1 MASLIFKTIIIWIVR
16 FIFKTDQNIKF
27 SIVHIF
33 CNNIIRILMKQIQNI
48 IHLASMFL
56 KQLDQ
61 AFNKFIFLHIIMDVL
76 AAFLRNVEAKS
87 LRFVCRNNLSQLLC
101 DHHRKVVQ
109 TLLHLICIITRTKK
123 MIQRADNTGEFFLF
137 EIPVSHGLP

>member
-1 MASLIFKTIIIWIVR
+1 
-16 FIFKTDQNIKF
+16 
-27 SIVHIF
+27 
-33 CNNIIRILMKQIQNI
+33 
-48 IHLASMFL
+48 
-56 KQLDQ
+56 
-61 AFNKFIFLHIIMDVL
+61 MDVL

-123 MIQRADNTGEFFLF
+123 MIQRAERIIQANFFFSKSQFRMVFLDH
-137 EIPVSHGLP
+137 INQIL